1 VRKSA
6 LVVCAAL
13 AVAVASPAHAH
24 IGATVAVAK
33 FVTPTDPGVTHVNPN
48 DTIAPTPFQW
58 TTADASY
65 TVTWVDGDS
74 DPTGRFT
81 FYYMDHQPT
90 FQVSADE
97 VETGGIATKIDDP
110 VNTTGGYFA
119 SCYCEGDQGV
129 TCPNVVRD
137 PNGNCANQITWNT
150 SAIAP
155 GTYWIVA
162 VNNDP
167 PFHVYYPSNAP
178 IRVAHGGTPLPAAVI
193 VRPDGFEAWDTTYH
207 LQWLADGKP
216 PLSFALA
223 YGLEDTGTA
232 LTPQTQ
238 IAAGLTPAPNADGS
252 YGYDWDI
259 SQLPNSSL
267 FWVRLTVTDG
277 DGNSTFT
284 DSHFAVTIFHSG
296 TITPTPD
303 LAMAPKKKSG
313 CEIGPAHGDDAP
325 SRGLFSLLAVI
336 GALVLAFYVARRA
349 ARRG

>member
-1 VRKSA
+1 MKKSA

-13 AVAVASPAHAH
+13 AAVPSSPAQAH
-24 IGATVAVAK
+24 VGAAVAVAK
-33 FVTPTDPGVTHVNPN
+33 FKTPADPGVTHANPD
-48 DTIAPTPFQW
+48 DTVAAPFAW

-65 TVTWVDGDS
+65 TVTWDDGDN

-90 FQVSADE
+90 FQVSADD

-110 VNTTGGYFA
+110 INTSGGFFA
-119 SCYCEGDQGV
+119 SCYCDGDQGV
-129 TCPNVVRD
+129 TCPMVVRD
-137 PNGNCANQITWNT
+137 PAGNCANQVTWNT

-167 PFHVYYPSNAP
+167 PFHVYYPSSAP
-178 IRVAHGGTPLPAAVI
+178 IRVSHGGTPLPAALI
-193 VRPDGFEAWDTTYH
+193 VRPDGFDQWDTTYH

-232 LTPQTQ
+232 LMPQAP
-238 IAAGLTPAPNADGS
+238 IASGLMPAPAADGS
-252 YGYDWDI
+252 FSYDWDV
-259 SQLPNSSL
+259 SQLQDHRAY
-267 FWVRLTVTDG
+267 WVRLTVTDG
-277 DGNSTFT
+277 DGKSTYT
-284 DSHFAVTIFHSG
+284 DSHFAVTIFHPA
-296 TITPTPD
+296 PTPD
-303 LAMAPKKKSG
+303 MAMAPKKKSG
-313 CEIGPAHGDDAP
+313 CEIGPDEAP
-325 SRGLFSLLAVI
+325 SRGMMSTLAVL
-336 GALVLAFYVARRA
+336 GALALAFYVARRA